1 MKKVVVAGI
10 ILIPILLMTS
20 INKKCRIRLWYKF
33 NKTYNLIPNTKIDQL
48 FTLCV
53 IFFNI
58 SHIS

>member
-53 IFFNI
+53 IFF
-58 SHIS
+58 